1 MYLEHEEAKRAHT
14 KKGRMVA
21 KEGKEVRGMRAED
34 KEEDVKNGEKSRRRR
49 EGENEDQDNLP
60 SSISKQQMNLMLYS
74 FLNQS
79 TESELII
86 YESRCSF

>member
-49 EGENEDQDNLP
+49 ERMKIKTICQV
-60 SSISKQQMNLMLYS
+60 Q
-74 FLNQS
+74 FQS
-79 TESELII
+79 N
-86 YESRCSF
+86 R

>member
-1 MYLEHEEAKRAHT
+1 MI
-14 KKGRMVA
+14 A
-21 KEGKEVRGMRAED
+21 KEGEEVRGMRAED
-34 KEEDVKNGEKSRRRR
+34 KEEDVKNGEKSRRRK
-49 EGENEDQDNLP
+49 EGEYENQVNLL

-86 YESRCSF
+86 YKSRCSFQHFKQW